1 MSRTASVEAPVWL
14 VGLRAG
20 ARARFDVLG
29 IPKPTDEDWRQTN
42 VQAVA
47 PFAATVAGP
56 ASVSAVALDALPLAS
71 ALPCRA
77 VLVNGRYDETLSRL
91 SGLPRGVRA
100 RSLAATL
107 AEAPETLEPHFGR
120 TASSE
125 NAPFVALNTSLF
137 LDGVVVTVDAGV
149 DVAVPLHILHV
160 AVAGA
165 APIAIHPRVVVI
177 AEAGSRVTLV
187 ESFVALGAGTYLT
200 DAVTEVVALPDARVT
215 HVKIQTEGASG
226 WHVATVAGHQARGA
240 QFVSHNVSFGAAL
253 ARNDI
258 GSRLDGPGAECRLY
272 GLYLVDGIQ
281 HVDNH
286 TWLDHA
292 MPNCPSWEM
301 YKGLLAGHAR
311 AVFNGRIVVREGAQK
326 TDAKQSNKNLILGG
340 EAIVYTRPQLE
351 IHANDVKCT
360 HGATIGRLDEESL
373 FYLRT
378 RGIGKDEAKN
388 VLIRAFADDVLD
400 KIPVGA
406 VREILVDAL
415 HSRLEHDLRG
425 AEARA

>member
-1 MSRTASVEAPVWL
+1 MSRTSAVEATGWL
-14 VGLRAG
+14 VRLRAG

-56 ASVSAVALDALPLAS
+56 ASASAAALDALPFAS
-71 ALPCRA
+71 TLPCRA
-77 VLVNGRYDETLSRL
+77 VLVNGRYDEGLSTL
-91 SGLPRGVRA
+91 SGLPRGVGV
-100 RSLAATL
+100 RSLASAL
-107 AEAPETLEPHFGR
+107 ADTPETLEAHFGR
-120 TASSE
+120 AASGE
-125 NAPFVALNTSLF
+125 NAAFVALNTALF
-137 LDGVVVTVDAGV
+137 ADGIVVTVDAGV
-149 DVAVPLHILHV
+149 DVAVPLHIVHV
-160 AVAGA
+160 AVPGA
-165 APIAIHPRVVVI
+165 TPVAIHPRTLVI
-177 AEAGSRVTLV
+177 AEAGSHLTLV
-187 ESFVALGAGTYLT
+187 ESFAALGEGTYLT
-200 DAVTEVVALPDARVT
+200 NAVTEVLAAPDARVM
-215 HVKIQTEGASG
+215 HVKIQSEGSRG

-240 QFVSHNVSFGAAL
+240 QFVSHNVSLGAAL

-272 GLYLVDGIQ
+272 GLYVVDGEQ

-292 MPNCPSWEM
+292 MPHCPSWEM
-301 YKGLLAGHAR
+301 YKGLLAGRAR

-326 TDAKQSNKNLILGG
+326 TDAKQSNKNLILGEG
-340 EAIVYTRPQLE
+340 AIVYTRPQLE

-378 RGIGKDEAKN
+378 RGIGKDDARN
-388 VLIRAFADDVLD
+388 VLIRAFADDVID
-400 KIPVGA
+400 KIPVRA
-406 VREILVDAL
+406 VREVLVDTL
-415 HSRLEHDLRG
+415 HSRLERDLRG